1 MFTDSKKRTRFGVF
15 FLLLLICSIL
25 YYNHS
30 QQESDPISKTAFK
43 LNTVIT
49 ITIYDSANESLID
62 DAFALCDAYEA
73 KLSRTQKG
81 SEIYN
86 LNNGISNTVSSET
99 AELISIGLSYGKLS
113 NGAFDITIE
122 PLSSLW
128 DFTSDDAVVPSQDA
142 LANAISLVNYQ
153 NVSFNSDQVIF
164 SNENMGIDLGSIAK
178 GYIADA
184 MKDFLISKGVT
195 SAIINLGGNILCI
208 GSHPDGTPF
217 EIGIQKPFADHNET
231 IDSIAIQDQSVVSSG
246 IYERF
251 FEKEGTLYH
260 HILNP
265 ETGLPYDNELIS
277 VTIISD
283 KSVDGD
289 ALSTTCFALGLEK
302 GMELINNRSDVKAI
316 FITDDYEL
324 HYSEHFSQK

>member
-1 MFTDSKKRTRFGVF
+1 MFTHSKRRTLFGVL
-15 FLLLLICSIL
+15 FLILLICGIS
-25 YYNHS
+25 YYTYS

-49 ITIYDSANESLID
+49 ITIYDSDDESLID
-62 DAFALCDAYEA
+62 EAFALCDSYES
-73 KLSRTQKG
+73 KLSRTLKG

-86 LNNGISNTVSSET
+86 LNHGISNTVSSET
-99 AELISIGLSYGKLS
+99 AELISIGLSYGEIS
-113 NGAFDITIE
+113 HGAFDITIA

-128 DFTSDDAVVPSQDA
+128 DFTADDPVVPSQDA
-142 LANAISLVNYQ
+142 LTNAIPLVNYQ
-153 NVSFNSDQVIF
+153 KVSLTNDQVHF
-164 SNENMGIDLGSIAK
+164 STEDMGVDLGAIAK

-195 SAIINLGGNILCI
+195 SAIINLGGNILCV
-208 GSHPDGTPF
+208 GSRPDGTPF

-231 IDSIAIQDQSVVSSG
+231 IDSITIQDQSVVSSG

-251 FEKEGTLYH
+251 FKKDGTLYH

-265 ETGLPYDNELIS
+265 ETGMSYDNNLIS

-324 HYSEHFSQK
+324 HYSEDFMH

>member
-1 MFTDSKKRTRFGVF
+1 MFIHSKRRTIFGVL
-15 FLLLLICSIL
+15 FLVLLICGIS
-25 YYNHS
+25 YYTYSH
-30 QQESDPISKTAFK
+30 QKSDPISKTAFK

-49 ITIYDSANESLID
+49 ITIYDSNDESLID
-62 DAFALCDAYEA
+62 EAFALCDAYEA
-73 KLSRTQKG
+73 KLSRTLKG

-86 LNNGISNTVSSET
+86 LNHGISNTVSSET
-99 AELISIGLSYGKLS
+99 AELISIGLSYGEIS

-128 DFTSDDAVVPSQDA
+128 DFTADNPAVPSQDA
-142 LANAISLVNYQ
+142 LTNAMPLVNYQ
-153 NVSFNSDQVIF
+153 NVSLNNNQIIF
-164 SNENMGIDLGSIAK
+164 SAEDMGIDLGAIAK

-184 MKDFLISKGVT
+184 IKDFLVTKGVT
-195 SAIINLGGNILCI
+195 SAIINLGGNILCV

-231 IDSIAIQDQSVVSSG
+231 IDSITIQDQSVVSSG

-251 FEKEGTLYH
+251 FEEDGTLYH

-265 ETGLPYDNELIS
+265 KTGLPYDNGLIS
-277 VTIISD
+277 VTIISN

-316 FITDDYEL
+316 FITNDYEL
-324 HYSEHFSQK
+324 HYSENFMN

>member
-1 MFTDSKKRTRFGVF
+1 MFTHSKRRTLFGVL
-15 FLLLLICSIL
+15 FLVLLICGIS
-25 YYNHS
+25 YYTYSH
-30 QQESDPISKTAFK
+30 QESDPISKTALK

-49 ITIYDSANESLID
+49 ITIYDSDDESLID
-62 DAFALCDAYEA
+62 DAFALCDAYES
-73 KLSRTQKG
+73 KLSRTLKG

-86 LNNGISNTVSSET
+86 LNHGISNAVSSET
-99 AELISIGLSYGKLS
+99 AELISIGLSYGEIS
-113 NGAFDITIE
+113 HGAFDITIE

-128 DFTSDDAVVPSQDA
+128 DFTADAPVVPSQDT
-142 LANAISLVNYQ
+142 LANAIPLVNYQ
-153 NVSFNSDQVIF
+153 KVSLTNDQVHF
-164 SNENMGIDLGSIAK
+164 LTEDMGVDLGAIAK

-195 SAIINLGGNILCI
+195 SAIINLGGNILCV
-208 GSHPDGTPF
+208 GSRPDGTPF

-231 IDSIAIQDQSVVSSG
+231 IDSITIQDQSVVSSG

-251 FEKEGTLYH
+251 FEKDGTLYH

-265 ETGLPYDNELIS
+265 ETGMPYDNHLIS

-324 HYSEHFSQK
+324 HYSEDFMN